1 MSSRL
6 CEVRRGC
13 AGGSVGA
20 RPSLPLTQY
29 ARAAARPNGKGAQHE
44 QRLPLALVDEDL
56 EPYDPAV
63 FVTAIHAWKVG
74 DEFLAGPQLQKPRI
88 RHIEPDYDDNSPFNA
103 IFVVEPV

>member
-1 MSSRL
+1 VREDQSALALPCLSRSTL
-6 CEVRRGC
+6 AQPPGR
-13 AGGSVGA
+13 S
-20 RPSLPLTQY
+20 
-29 ARAAARPNGKGAQHE
+29 GKGAQHE